1 MEEYEEKRLE
11 KFTVGP
17 LPTIAYIPEFIT
29 EAEQNH
35 LLHQINSAPT
45 SKWKSLKNRRLQNW
59 GGVVHEKGLLPQ
71 ALPTW
76 LSTITQKICDWTGL
90 FPSPINHVLI
100 NEYLPGQGIMPHQD
114 GPAYFP
120 VVAIISLGS
129 PAVMTFT
136 PHPRLLSLQHKGN
149 NEKYPTKSDGSE
161 EDVRDQDNHL
171 SYSAV
176 LLPRSLLIFK
186 DSAYED
192 YLHGIEDCTVHHFD
206 EAINIDTVSGDI
218 SNNTCFTDLTTNDEI
233 DIEAPVKI
241 RSTISRTGTRVSL
254 TCRLVQKVKKN
265 LIKL

>member
-1 MEEYEEKRLE
+1 MEEYEENRLE
-11 KFTVGP
+11 KFIVGH
-17 LPTIAYIPEFIT
+17 LPTIAYIPDFIT

-35 LLHQINSAPT
+35 LLHQINSTPM

-59 GGVVHEKGLLPQ
+59 VPS
-71 ALPTW
+71 W

-120 VVAIISLGS
+120 VVAILSLGS

-136 PHPRLLSLQHKGN
+136 PHPKLITLQHNGN
-149 NEKYPTKSDGSE
+149 NEKYQTKSDGSQE
-161 EDVRDQDNHL
+161 NVRHQDNHMSL
-171 SYSAV
+171 STV
-176 LLPRSLLIFK
+176 LLPRSLLVFK

-192 YLHGIEDCTVHHFD
+192 YLHGIEESTVHHFD
-206 EAINIDTVSGDI
+206 EAINIDAVSGDT
-218 SNNTCFTDLTTNDEI
+218 SNNTCFTDLTTNDDI
-233 DIEAPVKI
+233 CIEAPVKN

-254 TCRLVQKVKKN
+254 TCRLVPKVNKN

>member
-1 MEEYEEKRLE
+1 MEECEEKRLE

-17 LPTIAYIPEFIT
+17 VSTIVYIPDFIT

-35 LLHQINSAPT
+35 LLHQINSTPM
-45 SKWKSLKNRRLQNW
+45 SKWKTLKNRRLQNW

-71 ALPTW
+71 SLPPW
-76 LSTITQKICDWTGL
+76 ISTITQKICDWTGL

-120 VVAIISLGS
+120 VVAILSLGS

-136 PHPRLLSLQHKGN
+136 PHPRLISLQHNGN
-149 NEKYPTKSDGSE
+149 SENYQTKSDGSQ
-161 EDVRDQDNHL
+161 EDVRDQDNHM
-171 SYSAV
+171 SRSAV

-186 DSAYED
+186 DSAYAD
-192 YLHGIEDCTVHHFD
+192 YLHGIEECSVHHFD
-206 EAINIDTVSGDI
+206 EAINIDAVSRDI
-218 SNNTCFTDLTTNDEI
+218 SSNTGFTDLTTSDEI
-233 DIEAPVKI
+233 DIEAPVKN

-254 TCRLVQKVKKN
+254 TCRLVPKVKKN
-265 LIKL
+265 LIRL